1 MGSSKTDSQ
10 QDLNDKED
18 EAEYCEHMHLWV
30 GDFGVLLSNNSSLIM
45 TMTQRSAE
53 SLTHNSHVR
62 EPGES
67 PEKSVFKAVRTD
79 KH

>member
-1 MGSSKTDSQ
+1 
-10 QDLNDKED
+10 
-18 EAEYCEHMHLWV
+18 
-30 GDFGVLLSNNSSLIM
+30 M